1 MDEPKPSREAIIDV
15 CLQET
20 DFETACAKL
29 NVSRGWLTR
38 KLAMIEASG
47 GYRRRRNCPILVSD
61 ASIA

>member
-1 MDEPKPSREAIIDV
+1 MTEPKPSREDIIDV

-38 KLAMIEASG
+38 KLAMIEAAG